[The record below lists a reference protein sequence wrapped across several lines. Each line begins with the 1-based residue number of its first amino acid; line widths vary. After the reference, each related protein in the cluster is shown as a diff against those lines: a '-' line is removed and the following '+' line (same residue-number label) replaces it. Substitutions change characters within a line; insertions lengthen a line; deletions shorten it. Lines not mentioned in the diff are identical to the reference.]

1 MLSCRCLAEIKA
13 ANHKHR
19 NDQLNRALQNMM
31 FATLGEANEM
41 ASKKALGLLTELWRR
56 QIWRDARTANV
67 IGMFHAV
74 SVEAYSRA
82 CIRAKSS
89 TVLVSEL
96 RLDLQACTGL

>member
-1 MLSCRCLAEIKA
+1 MFPNAAIHVLRHSCSAEIKA

-67 IGMFHAV
+67 IGKPCKV
-74 SVEAYSRA
+74 QQS
-82 CIRAKSS
+82 
-89 TVLVSEL
+89 
-96 RLDLQACTGL
+96 